1 MMLGIQKT
9 AVQSDSMTDN
19 EKLDAAEAL
28 VNKSSRGLS
37 RGASFLVWA
46 AATLVVAIIA
56 DALGAAPAV
65 VTSLGWLFGLLLS
78 CMVGEAVRSAYLT
91 RKATRILRSV

>member
-1 MMLGIQKT
+1 MLGIQKT
-9 AVQSDSMTDN
+9 AVQSDSTMTED

-28 VNKSSRGLS
+28 VDKSSRGLS

-56 DALGAAPAV
+56 DALGV
-65 VTSLGWLFGLLLS
+65 VPVVVASLGWLFGLLLGS
-78 CMVGEAVRSAYLT
+78 MVGEAVRSAYLT
-91 RKATRILRSV
+91 RKATRILRSM